1 MKIVKITMML
11 ATLLL
16 SFTAVT
22 PLAIAQSKT
31 ETISSELDKIEERL
45 SKTDNAIHAALLLD
59 LNIAKSKIS
68 DELKSENAQQ
78 NPNIKDKLNNLE
90 NRCKS
95 LQKKLETPLSSDT
108 KLASLTN
115 TTSLILSQ
123 AQRNSTISI
132 ISCTLFALLVSSFM
146 WFTIRYSSKFSNQ
159 KFGEIE
165 TKLNSIVNRHDT
177 LIKNSRETDIGILKE
192 LQANLGK
199 VMLQVNKISTVDA
212 PSSGSGL
219 TEEHS
224 NQFFNNGY
232 NKGVADSADSEAKLL
247 QNLSNLESE
256 VSELTASIDILRES
270 ESVLKQNMDSRD
282 RELEESVKRCQAAY
296 QASIRNGLVPELPY
310 KVEELNSLLS
320 SLTSQAASSI
330 ISVEGESLN
339 ESVNAQAKN
348 IGVLFASAV
357 SGETRSA
364 QRLLDPI
371 PLNAYEFSR
380 EFWNDSL
387 IAKNKLELAKHIAL
401 NLLTSHGYQLIQPV
415 PGIDTISMQFHDERS
430 QIETFDPK
438 LVGKIAS
445 VRAPGLTFNGEI
457 IRKAFV
463 VQYVQG
469 TGKPPAPVQVPIIPE
484 NASEA
489 VSQQI
494 TTMNEGV
501 QPSTPEV
508 QTAPFEQ
515 NPIDNLIL
523 SRTAI
528 DSTPDVPELPQESV
542 QPNSLQDVQA
552 SSNLTEVTN
561 QTDHHSESNPTVM
574 PNEFEVEESHPVH
587 SPPQF
592 SGTEEPNFEEE
603 RVK

>member
-1 MKIVKITMML
+1 MKRLEAFIMSLIIFLSLTALNPSVCAQTDDDSASTKIDQIEKQI
-11 ATLLL
+11 
-16 SFTAVT
+16 
-22 PLAIAQSKT
+22 PKT
-31 ETISSELDKIEERL
+31 V
-45 SKTDNAIHAALLLD
+45 
-59 LNIAKSKIS
+59 
-68 DELKSENAQQ
+68 DEINNSLKSELEE
-78 NPNIKDKLNNLE
+78 IKNKTKNSNELDIRIKNLTDKLELPSE
-90 NRCKS
+90 F
-95 LQKKLETPLSSDT
+95 ETLRNSTNEIVEST
-108 KLASLTN
+108 KI
-115 TTSLILSQ
+115 SLILTS
-123 AQRNSTISI
+123 
-132 ISCTLFALLVSSFM
+132 ISCLILIVASSFTM
-146 WFTIRYSSKFSNQ
+146 WIINRKFVQDTIGRISSIEQKSNHLSSLISDAKTSIAKLSNSLHSVGEKQDNIVEQLKKVQPVSDTFSKSNDTGQ
-159 KFGEIE
+159 IL
-165 TKLNSIVNRHDT
+165 TNRHSEDFE
-177 LIKNSRETDIGILKE
+177 RG
-192 LQANLGK
+192 QAESK
-199 VMLQVNKISTVDA
+199 R
-212 PSSGSGL
+212 
-219 TEEHS
+219 TEEGLR
-224 NQFFNNGY
+224 QKIAG
-232 NKGVADSADSEAKLL
+232 
-247 QNLSNLESE
+247 LESMM
-256 VSELTASIDILRES
+256 SELTASIDILCES
-270 ESVLKQNMDSRD
+270 ESMLKQNVDSRD
-282 RELEESVKRCQAAY
+282 RELEESVKLCQAAY

-310 KVEELNSLLS
+310 KAEELNSLLS

-348 IGVLFASAV
+348 IGILFASAV

-445 VRAPGLTFNGEI
+445 VRAPGLTFNGEV

-469 TGKPPAPVQVPIIPE
+469 TGTPPAPVQVPIIPE

-494 TTMNEGV
+494 TTMNEGG

-528 DSTPDVPELPQESV
+528 DSTPDVPELPHESV

-592 SGTEEPNFEEE
+592 SGTEEPNSEEE